1 MPTKNKKDAK
11 HPANKKDAKH
21 PAAHQVVAVVGLGL
35 SLPGAS
41 TDQEFWD
48 NILEGR
54 RFFQPA
60 TALDWG
66 AEPEGFFQEGGPAPD
81 RAYSLNGVFNP
92 RRSID
97 PEGLNLPDD
106 FDLKSADGSLAY
118 WLAAGRDAVRE
129 ARLEQVAPERV
140 GVISGHVIL
149 PSTAM
154 AEAAV
159 SLYTREATRGWA
171 TKPQL
176 DPPPRDAFHLLGYSA
191 RLLSQALGF
200 SGPAYTL
207 DAACA
212 SSLYAIHLAVEELL
226 SGELD
231 AVVSGGVAKADA
243 LFTQLGFCQ
252 LRALAASGTLTPF
265 DQSADGLIVG
275 EGAVA
280 LVLKRLDTALAQGD
294 RIRALIRGVGLSND
308 QTGNILAPQAEGQ
321 LRAMKAAWRAAGLNP
336 ADAGLIEA
344 HGTGTI
350 LGDRVEVSTLKELM
364 TDPEFPPARPDTP
377 PPVIGSVKSN
387 IGHLLSA
394 AGAASLAKAVLALEH
409 KTLPPT
415 AGFENEAPGLNLAE
429 APALRVI
436 TRPEP
441 WPEPAGGRPRLA
453 AVNAFGFG
461 GVNGQVIVEEFIPA
475 NWNSRAAGVKSRPS
489 AVPKGGRPV
498 SVRLLSARALSAPW
512 PDFAS
517 LAQNWMDSEGPPII
531 ATRRFGALKATGL
544 FFNSLVLEGAS
555 LRLAPKDLAHIL
567 PQQALALKMAD
578 EALTGARLEAAHN
591 QSLITALGA
600 APGAPG
606 VDKTRVG
613 VFMGVDIDPRS
624 ADYAFRWLG
633 PLKAAEALLATGELR
648 TRDLPEF
655 VEALRRRSHPA
666 LSASRVVGALG
677 SLVAS
682 RVARF
687 IGSGGPA
694 FTVSEENVS
703 GLRALKLAMA
713 AINRGEIDLALAG
726 VVDTMGDPKTAAMD
740 PRRLWEEGAAMLVL
754 ASDEAAARLGRSH
767 APELAE
773 LEEADGRTGGLGGL
787 FALVKNA
794 FFISHR
800 LASRGLGAGAAYWI
814 KNKSD
819 PPRRLESPGFSITER
834 GGEDVSSPPYSYEEA
849 TWFLVR
855 SQSREDSLALLDRL
869 ERMAQGAMTDH
880 QLVEVLGPVRAE
892 KRALKRLGD
901 RFWAE
906 YGQATGARPALAMM
920 ARGFEDLLGL
930 IRKARGK
937 LRGEAPSLA
946 PDQKGR
952 IIWALEGERV
962 KGELAWVFPGSGS
975 HYHGLGRRLSMSF
988 PHLMGKL
995 EDGVTRLADHFQSY
1009 AFWGLT
1015 QARDISPVQAILAQ
1029 VSYGLLG
1036 AQVLSQFKILP
1047 QAVIGYSLG
1056 ETTALVATGAWPDR
1070 ESLYE
1075 DLIKWPLFSREL
1087 AGEYLAAR
1095 RFMDWPK
1102 NKPFHWVMG
1111 IVPRPAEDIRRA
1123 LENLPESHRGRA
1135 FLLLVNSPGEG
1146 VVGGEESAVK
1156 ALTQS
1161 LGAVICPLDGVA
1173 AVHNPSVAEVVD
1185 EYERFHTRPTTAP
1198 QGLRYYSAAWA
1209 KVYEPTTSTA
1219 ARSLTDQALYGHD
1232 FPRLIERAYADG
1244 VRFFVEVGP
1253 GAGVSRLINNIL
1265 HGRPH
1270 LASSLAVN
1278 ANDEGWL
1285 GLHRLLVELW
1295 MAGYPLKMSVLYPD
1309 ASDASMTLPVPIT
1322 LAPTATVWPE
1332 PEEVLAL
1339 AAEDSPRSGE
1349 VSDYSS
1355 DFFAEP
1361 AAEVQRSAPGS
1372 RPAGTASGFP
1382 TRSERPVSPPVK
1394 TGSPARSAG
1403 KTAPARA
1410 VRAGGQDQSARRAL
1424 DQAQGDF
1431 GSWLAETKQ
1440 LRRQEEAALKT
1451 ESPAP
1456 LNREQCLEFAVGRI
1470 DRVLGPRFTEV
1481 DTFPSRVRLP
1491 DEPLMLVDRVLSLEG
1506 KPLSMSSGRIV
1517 TEHDVLDGAWY
1528 LDQGHIPAGLAIESG
1543 QADLMLSAWLGV
1555 DFVTRGLALY
1565 RLLDAEVT
1573 FHRELPRAGETA
1585 RYDIRILRFFK
1596 YGQTHLFR
1604 FEFQGTVNGRPLLTM
1619 KGGCAGFFTPA
1630 ELAGGRGLPG
1640 GGLIDEAPPSLVDP
1654 AAVAFRGKLPSA
1666 LSARELGA
1674 LRRGDLSGAFGP
1686 GFQADLAQPIPLPGE
1701 RLSLIDRV
1709 TRLERTGGR
1718 YGAGFIRA
1726 EMDIDPQAWFLTS
1739 HFVGDE
1745 VMPGTLMY
1753 ESCLHTLRVFLMA
1766 SGWLGEVGREDWQP
1780 LPGVAASLKCR
1791 GQVTA
1796 RTKVAAY
1803 EVHVRRLEFRQPF
1816 EGAEAEPVAVA
1827 EAIMLA
1833 DDRPIVEVRNLN
1845 LRLAGSSA
1853 RKLADIWSG
1862 RPDRPP
1868 AAGRRGRGKSGPLSP
1883 PDENFFDKDKLLA
1896 LAQGRPSE
1904 ALGPDYARFDDGDF
1918 VARLP
1923 RPPYDFIDRI
1933 TVTEGRRSE
1942 VREGSEALARYT
1954 TPPRD
1959 KWLLAEAGGQAPLLP
1974 YAALNEIALQPCG
1987 FLSAFMGTAL
1997 PFSGPMHF
2005 RNLGGR
2011 ATVLAP
2017 VRGGEEIETRV
2028 RLTRS
2033 SRMGEMVI
2041 QHYDFD
2047 CRAGGRPV
2055 YQGQTHFGFFSPPA
2069 LARQAGLTG
2078 ENPKDW
2084 MLRPPLLKPYPEGS
2098 LWPQGHW
2105 RMIDRLAVKLT
2116 GGPEGLGEA
2125 FALTGVDPE
2134 AWFFKAHFYQ
2144 DPVWPGSLGLEAFLQ
2159 VMKAVAGERFGLNDA
2174 DENIVWAAPALGRTH
2189 EWLYR
2194 GQITPAQGEMT
2205 LSLALREVDEES
2217 RTLSADGLL
2226 LVDGLPIYKLSGF
2239 TVGPLAERPAARP
2252 GDGGGDQV
2260 SISPD
2265 RLLNWR
2271 KERGLSQGQLAR
2283 LMGVTPIYISLMERG
2298 KRNISP
2304 LMAEKLQLIFAN
2316 PQAGSGLVS
2325 DQESEILAKGTL
2337 KSRREEKEAASRLLS
2352 PDQLRELR
2360 MAKGLSQKKLADQV
2374 GVTATL
2380 IGLIE
2385 LGKRGL
2391 SLTLARKILAVLEE

>member
-1 MPTKNKKDAK
+1 M
-11 HPANKKDAKH
+11 
-21 PAAHQVVAVVGLGL
+21 
-35 SLPGAS
+35 
-41 TDQEFWD
+41 
-48 NILEGR
+48 
-54 RFFQPA
+54 
-60 TALDWG
+60 
-66 AEPEGFFQEGGPAPD
+66 
-81 RAYSLNGVFNP
+81 
-92 RRSID
+92 
-97 PEGLNLPDD
+97 
-106 FDLKSADGSLAY
+106 
-118 WLAAGRDAVRE
+118 
-129 ARLEQVAPERV
+129 
-140 GVISGHVIL
+140 
-149 PSTAM
+149 
-154 AEAAV
+154 
-159 SLYTREATRGWA
+159 
-171 TKPQL
+171 
-176 DPPPRDAFHLLGYSA
+176 
-191 RLLSQALGF
+191 
-200 SGPAYTL
+200 
-207 DAACA
+207 
-212 SSLYAIHLAVEELL
+212 
-226 SGELD
+226 
-231 AVVSGGVAKADA
+231 
-243 LFTQLGFCQ
+243 
-252 LRALAASGTLTPF
+252 
-265 DQSADGLIVG
+265 
-275 EGAVA
+275 
-280 LVLKRLDTALAQGD
+280 
-294 RIRALIRGVGLSND
+294 
-308 QTGNILAPQAEGQ
+308 
-321 LRAMKAAWRAAGLNP
+321 
-336 ADAGLIEA
+336 
-344 HGTGTI
+344 
-350 LGDRVEVSTLKELM
+350 
-364 TDPEFPPARPDTP
+364 
-377 PPVIGSVKSN
+377 
-387 IGHLLSA
+387 
-394 AGAASLAKAVLALEH
+394 
-409 KTLPPT
+409 
-415 AGFENEAPGLNLAE
+415 LNLAE

-475 NWNSRAAGVKSRPS
+475 QWTGKAPGAKSRPA
-489 AVPKGGRPV
+489 AVLKGGRPV

-655 VEALRRRSHPA
+655 VEALRRRSHPP

-694 FTVSEENVS
+694 FTVSEESVS
-703 GLRALKLAMA
+703 GLRALKLAIA

-754 ASDEAAARLGRSH
+754 ASDEAAARLGRSQ

-1047 QAVIGYSLG
+1047 QAVLGYSLG

-1075 DLIKWPLFSREL
+1075 DLTKWPLFSREL

-1095 RFMDWPK
+1095 RFMNWPK

-1198 QGLRYYSAAWA
+1198 QGLRFYSAAWA

-1265 HGRPH
+1265 QGRPH

-1332 PEEVLAL
+1332 PEEV
-1339 AAEDSPRSGE
+1339 
-1349 VSDYSS
+1349 
-1355 DFFAEP
+1355 
-1361 AAEVQRSAPGS
+1361 
-1372 RPAGTASGFP
+1372 
-1382 TRSERPVSPPVK
+1382 
-1394 TGSPARSAG
+1394 
-1403 KTAPARA
+1403 
-1410 VRAGGQDQSARRAL
+1410 
-1424 DQAQGDF
+1424 
-1431 GSWLAETKQ
+1431 
-1440 LRRQEEAALKT
+1440 
-1451 ESPAP
+1451 
-1456 LNREQCLEFAVGRI
+1456 
-1470 DRVLGPRFTEV
+1470 
-1481 DTFPSRVRLP
+1481 
-1491 DEPLMLVDRVLSLEG
+1491 
-1506 KPLSMSSGRIV
+1506 
-1517 TEHDVLDGAWY
+1517 
-1528 LDQGHIPAGLAIESG
+1528 
-1543 QADLMLSAWLGV
+1543 
-1555 DFVTRGLALY
+1555 
-1565 RLLDAEVT
+1565 
-1573 FHRELPRAGETA
+1573 
-1585 RYDIRILRFFK
+1585 
-1596 YGQTHLFR
+1596 
-1604 FEFQGTVNGRPLLTM
+1604 
-1619 KGGCAGFFTPA
+1619 
-1630 ELAGGRGLPG
+1630 
-1640 GGLIDEAPPSLVDP
+1640 
-1654 AAVAFRGKLPSA
+1654 
-1666 LSARELGA
+1666 
-1674 LRRGDLSGAFGP
+1674 
-1686 GFQADLAQPIPLPGE
+1686 
-1701 RLSLIDRV
+1701 RLSLIH
-1709 TRLERTGGR
+1709 
-1718 YGAGFIRA
+1718 I
-1726 EMDIDPQAWFLTS
+1726 
-1739 HFVGDE
+1739 
-1745 VMPGTLMY
+1745 
-1753 ESCLHTLRVFLMA
+1753 
-1766 SGWLGEVGREDWQP
+1766 
-1780 LPGVAASLKCR
+1780 
-1791 GQVTA
+1791 
-1796 RTKVAAY
+1796 
-1803 EVHVRRLEFRQPF
+1803 
-1816 EGAEAEPVAVA
+1816 
-1827 EAIMLA
+1827 
-1833 DDRPIVEVRNLN
+1833 
-1845 LRLAGSSA
+1845 
-1853 RKLADIWSG
+1853 
-1862 RPDRPP
+1862 
-1868 AAGRRGRGKSGPLSP
+1868 
-1883 PDENFFDKDKLLA
+1883 
-1896 LAQGRPSE
+1896 
-1904 ALGPDYARFDDGDF
+1904 
-1918 VARLP
+1918 
-1923 RPPYDFIDRI
+1923 
-1933 TVTEGRRSE
+1933 
-1942 VREGSEALARYT
+1942 
-1954 TPPRD
+1954 
-1959 KWLLAEAGGQAPLLP
+1959 
-1974 YAALNEIALQPCG
+1974 
-1987 FLSAFMGTAL
+1987 
-1997 PFSGPMHF
+1997 
-2005 RNLGGR
+2005 
-2011 ATVLAP
+2011 
-2017 VRGGEEIETRV
+2017 
-2028 RLTRS
+2028 
-2033 SRMGEMVI
+2033 
-2041 QHYDFD
+2041 
-2047 CRAGGRPV
+2047 
-2055 YQGQTHFGFFSPPA
+2055 
-2069 LARQAGLTG
+2069 
-2078 ENPKDW
+2078 
-2084 MLRPPLLKPYPEGS
+2084 
-2098 LWPQGHW
+2098 
-2105 RMIDRLAVKLT
+2105 
-2116 GGPEGLGEA
+2116 
-2125 FALTGVDPE
+2125 
-2134 AWFFKAHFYQ
+2134 
-2144 DPVWPGSLGLEAFLQ
+2144 
-2159 VMKAVAGERFGLNDA
+2159 
-2174 DENIVWAAPALGRTH
+2174 
-2189 EWLYR
+2189 
-2194 GQITPAQGEMT
+2194 
-2205 LSLALREVDEES
+2205 
-2217 RTLSADGLL
+2217 
-2226 LVDGLPIYKLSGF
+2226 
-2239 TVGPLAERPAARP
+2239 
-2252 GDGGGDQV
+2252 
-2260 SISPD
+2260 
-2265 RLLNWR
+2265 
-2271 KERGLSQGQLAR
+2271 
-2283 LMGVTPIYISLMERG
+2283 
-2298 KRNISP
+2298 
-2304 LMAEKLQLIFAN
+2304 
-2316 PQAGSGLVS
+2316 
-2325 DQESEILAKGTL
+2325 
-2337 KSRREEKEAASRLLS
+2337 
-2352 PDQLRELR
+2352 
-2360 MAKGLSQKKLADQV
+2360 
-2374 GVTATL
+2374 
-2380 IGLIE
+2380 
-2385 LGKRGL
+2385 
-2391 SLTLARKILAVLEE
+2391 